1 MFSKDELDES
11 GEIPPPFSIEKHGF
25 NPHLIRGH
33 FDHDADG
40 RAIVKLDRMQNIFVD
55 KKGVEMSQRGYR
67 IDNDGN
73 IVDVFGIVKI
83 HSSHVTSDGDLPKLF
98 NYDGRRFDI
107 TDCIGQL
114 EKDNKGILFARQD
127 KNGLKFDLLNRRV
140 NTHGYLIDEAG
151 NVIEKDGRIIFLK
164 KHLINEEIPKIFP
177 FSKFNIKT
185 ILSDFELDPLGAPI
199 LNKHKDGS
207 FTDLRDRKVNQKGYL
222 VDQNGNI
229 INDRGL
235 VVFTTDQLD
244 QEGDIPKVYRT
255 GLLKSNTASSL
266 SRLMSAMGK
275 NQSDAEH
282 KIDNEMAKFK
292 K

>member
-1 MFSKDELDES
+1 M
-11 GEIPPPFSIEKHGF
+11 
-25 NPHLIRGH
+25 
-33 FDHDADG
+33 
-40 RAIVKLDRMQNIFVD
+40 
-55 KKGVEMSQRGYR
+55 
-67 IDNDGN
+67 
-73 IVDVFGIVKI
+73 
-83 HSSHVTSDGDLPKLF
+83 
-98 NYDGRRFDI
+98 
-107 TDCIGQL
+107 
-114 EKDNKGILFARQD
+114 
-127 KNGLKFDLLNRRV
+127 
-140 NTHGYLIDEAG
+140 IDEAG

-244 QEGDIPKVYRT
+244 
-255 GLLKSNTASSL
+255 
-266 SRLMSAMGK
+266 
-275 NQSDAEH
+275 
-282 KIDNEMAKFK
+282 
-292 K
+292 